1 MFSRAGNS
9 NKTDYG
15 RKRMNLVARAKG
27 ILTNPR
33 QEWAA
38 IDAEPLDLGQLL
50 VGYVLPLAAIGPIAS
65 IIGWSAFGLGGAL
78 FRLSMGTIIGM
89 AVTGYVMTIVGIF
102 VLAWVINA
110 LAPTFN
116 ATPSMPQAIK
126 VAAYSATAAWIA
138 GIFNL
143 LPALAIL
150 AAIGGLYSLYLCW
163 VGLPILM
170 KAPPEK
176 ATTYV
181 IVVIIV
187 LVLIYVLI
195 GTVVG
200 RMFYRF

>member
-1 MFSRAGNS
+1 
-9 NKTDYG
+9 
-15 RKRMNLVARAKG
+15 MNLVSRAKG

-65 IIGWSAFGLGGAL
+65 IIGWSAFGFGGL
-78 FRLSMGTIIGM
+78 FRLSMGTVLGM
-89 AVTGYVMTIVGIF
+89 AITSYVMTVIGMF

-116 ATPSMPQAIK
+116 ATQSMPQAIK

-138 GIFNL
+138 GIFNI
-143 LPALAIL
+143 LPAMAIL

-170 KAPPEK
+170 KAPPDK

-187 LVLIYVLI
+187 LVLIYVVI
-195 GTVVG
+195 GSVVG
-200 RMFYRF
+200 RAFY

>member
-1 MFSRAGNS
+1 
-9 NKTDYG
+9 
-15 RKRMNLVARAKG
+15 MNLVARAKG

-38 IDAEPLDLGQLL
+38 IDAEPLDVGQLL

-65 IIGWSAFGLGGAL
+65 IIGWSTFGFGGL
-78 FRLSMGTIIGM
+78 FKLSMGTIIGM
-89 AVTGYVMTIVGIF
+89 AITSYILTIVGIF
-102 VLAWVINA
+102 VLGWVINA
-110 LAPTFN
+110 LAPTFS
-116 ATPSMPQAIK
+116 ATQSMPQAIK

-150 AAIGGLYSLYLCW
+150 GVIGGLYSLYLCW

-170 KAPPEK
+170 KAPAEK

-181 IVVIIV
+181 IAVIVALIV
-187 LVLIYVLI
+187 IYFII
-195 GTVVG
+195 GAMT
-200 RMFYRF
+200 RMFY

>member
-1 MFSRAGNS
+1 
-9 NKTDYG
+9 
-15 RKRMNLVARAKG
+15 MNLVARAKG

-38 IDAEPLDLGQLL
+38 IDAEPLDVGQLL
-50 VGYVLPLAAIGPIAS
+50 VGYVLPLAAIGPVAS
-65 IIGWSAFGLGGAL
+65 IIGWSAFGLGGL
-78 FRLSMGTIIGM
+78 FRLSIGSIIGM
-89 AVTGYVMTIVGIF
+89 AVTSYVMTIVGIF

-110 LAPTFN
+110 LAPTFG

-138 GIFNL
+138 GIFNI

-163 VGLPILM
+163 IGLPILM

-187 LVLIYVLI
+187 LVLIYVVI
-195 GTVVG
+195 GSIVG

>member
-1 MFSRAGNS
+1 
-9 NKTDYG
+9 
-15 RKRMNLVARAKG
+15 MNLVARAKG

-65 IIGWSAFGLGGAL
+65 IIGWSTFGLGGL
-78 FRLSMGTIIGM
+78 FRLSMGSIIGM
-89 AVTGYVMTIVGIF
+89 AIAGYVMTILGMF

-116 ATPSMPQAIK
+116 ATQSMPQAIK

-138 GIFNL
+138 GIFNIM
-143 LPALAIL
+143 PALAIL

-163 VGLPILM
+163 IGLPILM
-170 KAPPEK
+170 KAPAEK

-187 LVLIYVLI
+187 LIIIYVVI
-195 GTVVG
+195 GSVVG
-200 RMFYRF
+200 RMFY

>member
-1 MFSRAGNS
+1 
-9 NKTDYG
+9 
-15 RKRMNLVARAKG
+15 MNLVARAKG

-65 IIGWSAFGLGGAL
+65 IIGWSTFGMGGL

-89 AVTGYVMTIVGIF
+89 AITGYVMTILGIF

-116 ATPSMPQAIK
+116 ATQSMPQAIK

-138 GIFNL
+138 GIFNIM
-143 LPALAIL
+143 PALAIL

-163 VGLPILM
+163 IGLPILM
-170 KAPPEK
+170 KAPAEK

-187 LVLIYVLI
+187 LIIIYVVI
-195 GTVVG
+195 GSVVG
-200 RMFYRF
+200 RMFY